1 MVNMKKI
8 QKALW
13 MVMLL
18 IIILPMGN
26 NKAKAQAAADNYDLV
41 IVGGTPSGIM
51 AAIAAARMGKRSL
64 ILERTSH
71 VGGLVANG
79 LGATDIITRGA
90 TGGLFLEFVNRVKA
104 HYVNTYGAQSQQVK
118 DCSQGYHFEPSV
130 GEKVLLDMLKEAP
143 LVTVLTHRQFDALP
157 ENIVIE
163 KNTIKGIT
171 ILNRQ
176 TNRSEKYSGHIFID
190 ATYEGDLIAAAGVP
204 YALGREGK
212 NEYNE
217 PYAGQVYKLWSS
229 NKQEAGTTNMAD
241 NAVQAYNFRLCLT
254 TNKANSIPIP
264 KPATYNREEFVSL
277 IEDVRSGRHSGIEWD
292 TMSKA
297 SRDHNAALRAEGK
310 PPVGKWMPEGM
321 QRLVNKVVV
330 PNSKTDANNQ
340 HRALISTDLPEENW
354 PWPTASWEWRDRFA
368 GRLRD
373 YILGLL
379 YFGQHD
385 EALPTWF
392 RDSCL
397 QWGLAAD
404 EFTDNEHFPRQ
415 AYVREGRRMKGQYL
429 FKAAD
434 ALPVT
439 KGGRP
444 PVHATSITGSHYD
457 IDSHATRKRENGQN
471 VLDGF
476 LSYPASPYTVP
487 FGVMVPPAITNLLA
501 PVPASATHLG
511 FATLRMEPCWMAL
524 GQAAGIASVVSI
536 TSQQP
541 VQKIAVPAVQQELLK
556 QQSVLIY
563 YKDVTTAHP
572 AFKAIQ
578 FLGLKGWLPEWT
590 VRPDATVTQQ
600 ELNQWQQLAHV
611 KFPAAIQANKST
623 RSEAIQW
630 LYTKTQQ

>member
-1 MVNMKKI
+1 MI
-8 QKALW
+8 AIFWLTG
-13 MVMLL
+13 LL
-18 IIILPMGN
+18 SCWFPFGIPTV
-26 NKAKAQAAADNYDLV
+26 KAQPTATSNTFDLV
-41 IVGGTPSGIM
+41 VVGGTPAGIM

-90 TGGLFLEFVNRVKA
+90 TGGLFLEFVTRVKA

-130 GEKVLLDMLKEAP
+130 GEKVLLEMLKEAP

-157 ENIVIE
+157 ENLAIRN
-163 KNTIKGIT
+163 NTIQTIT
-171 ILNRQ
+171 ILNRNNGQ
-176 TNRSEKYSGHIFID
+176 HEIYSGRIFID

-217 PYAGQVYKLWSS
+217 PYAGQIYKLWSS
-229 NKQEAGTTNMAD
+229 DRQEKGSTNFAD

-254 TNKANSIPIP
+254 TDTAKSIPIP
-264 KPATYNREEFVSL
+264 KPATYNREEYVSL
-277 IEDVRSGRHSGIEWD
+277 IEDVVSGRHAGIEWAEM
-292 TMSKA
+292 TEEQKKS
-297 SRDHNAALRAEGK
+297 NAQLRAEGK

-368 GRLRD
+368 VRLRD

-385 EALPTWF
+385 EALPAWF
-392 RDSCL
+392 RNDCL

-404 EFTDNEHFPRQ
+404 EFTDNDHFPRQ
-415 AYVREGRRMKGQYL
+415 AYVREGRRMKGLYF

-439 KGGRP
+439 KDGRP
-444 PVHATSITGSHYD
+444 PVHASSITGSHYD
-457 IDSHATRKRENGQN
+457 IDSHATRKRENGRN

-476 LSYPASPYTVP
+476 LSYPAAPYTVP
-487 FGVMVPPAITNLLA
+487 FGVMVPPAISNLLA

-524 GQAAGIASVVSI
+524 GHAAGIASVISI
-536 TSQQP
+536 TSNKP
-541 VQKIAVPAVQQELLK
+541 VQKIAITAVQEELLRQK
-556 QQSVLIY
+556 AVLIY
-563 YKDVTTAHP
+563 YKDVAPAHP

-578 FLGLKGWLPEWT
+578 FIGLKGWLPEWT
-590 VRPDATVTQQ
+590 CRPDSIVTQQ

-611 KFPAAIQANKST
+611 TFPATIQANKST
-623 RSEAIQW
+623 RGEAIQW